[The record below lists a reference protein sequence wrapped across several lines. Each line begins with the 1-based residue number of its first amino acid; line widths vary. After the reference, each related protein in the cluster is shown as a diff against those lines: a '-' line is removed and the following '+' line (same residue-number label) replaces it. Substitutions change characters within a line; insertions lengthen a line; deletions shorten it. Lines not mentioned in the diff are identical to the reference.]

1 MIKGAIWIN
10 LKVSWVKSLSESL
23 VNWLKNFSKD
33 LMLNKDNIAPDNP
46 ERDEQVFY
54 IPRINHAGAG
64 KRAAILSYGLSGSG
78 SR

>member
-1 MIKGAIWIN
+1 
-10 LKVSWVKSLSESL
+10 
-23 VNWLKNFSKD
+23 
-33 LMLNKDNIAPDNP
+33 MLNKDNIAPDNP

-78 SR
+78 SRYKTSKN